1 MVIHPARESPILN
14 GAGPLISGG
23 RSIMMCCELESLEA
37 MEFWYP
43 IECELQAED
52 QAPEAPLDRAA

>member
-1 MVIHPARESPILN
+1 
-14 GAGPLISGG
+14 
-23 RSIMMCCELESLEA
+23 MCCELESLEA